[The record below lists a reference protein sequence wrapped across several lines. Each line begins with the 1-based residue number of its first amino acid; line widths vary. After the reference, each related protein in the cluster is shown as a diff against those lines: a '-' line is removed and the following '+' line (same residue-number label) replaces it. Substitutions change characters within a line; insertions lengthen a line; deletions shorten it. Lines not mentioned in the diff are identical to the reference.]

1 MLSLLLMHSSRDGR
15 QDAVIYIQ
23 RFYRHYR
30 RITIWQSMGDQ
41 MLVVARC
48 NLEDQRTMEETELTV
63 ANFRMLLMQGFS
75 AHKVSIS
82 GVLKTIHLNLV
93 LKEQSQ
99 DCYLTW
105 TPSRKRHPRIHLRT
119 SALVA
124 AIDRSY
130 NHGLTCDAMLFR

>member
-1 MLSLLLMHSSRDGR
+1 MER
-15 QDAVIYIQ
+15 QDAVLYVQ
-23 RFYRHYR
+23 RFFRHYR
-30 RITIWQSMGDQ
+30 RIQIWQSMGNQ

-82 GVLKTIHLNLV
+82 GVLKNIHLKLV
-93 LKEQSQ
+93 LNAQSQ
-99 DCYLTW
+99 ECYLTW

-119 SALVA
+119 SPLA
-124 AIDRSY
+124 ASY
-130 NHGLTCDAMLFR
+130 EHSMSQLICDVVLCR